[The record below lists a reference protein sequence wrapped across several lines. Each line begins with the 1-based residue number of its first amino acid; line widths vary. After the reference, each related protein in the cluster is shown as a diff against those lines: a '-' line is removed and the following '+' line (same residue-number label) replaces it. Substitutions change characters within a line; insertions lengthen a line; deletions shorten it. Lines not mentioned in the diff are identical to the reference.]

1 MATTSSFG
9 DRRSRVSFDRVEL
22 DDSPLGDRAFELSN
36 GVELVGEE
44 VKSVTWIYDIVKDH
58 VTWSS
63 PIEEFFGFE
72 VGVRGF
78 SVLRDDLP
86 ALSAGGSDDT
96 DGARGGESA
105 GRAQGA
111 DGDDGAD
118 KGEADVDRQAGVEAK
133 DTDDGGGVDRGPD
146 AAAESF
152 VGGEYGDRPFSDT
165 GFADG
170 LDTGEALLAPIL
182 APIRLGCPPA
192 EFDLHVSV
200 RCPDGVVH
208 NVVVRA
214 SPTPALA
221 PSDSSPENARAYYLG
236 VVVDVTAQQTYEREL
251 GELVDR
257 YRLLTEVSPD
267 VVFVHQNG
275 KYVYGNR
282 AMGRLIGATTDEEY
296 AQAFAQYY
304 GAAITDFMDPAD
316 IPDVAERLAQ
326 LTEPGQFFEH
336 GEVRCLL
343 PNGESKVMEF
353 TSIRTTWAGEPAYQV
368 IARDMSE
375 RRAAEAAN
383 SYRASLVAHVS
394 DAIIGID
401 ADGKIESWNEAAHAI
416 YGWKEEDVAGM
427 SISAV
432 VTANRSDSAAVLER
446 GQRIHR
452 RKDGSEVDVLVSIDP
467 LIDDDTQPSGWV
479 VVCTELTDARQ
490 AEAGRRAAEE
500 RYEAVVASL
509 SEGIVLFDEFGK
521 VYAHNEAASRILG
534 DRLQSGYGHQ
544 IFTGASIAIEA
555 NGHPLSADMFP
566 HARTLATGESEDD
579 IVIGVTDAGGK
590 RQWLSL
596 SSRLLSGTGQL
607 DVPMV
612 VCSFTDVTDRKAAEA
627 QLHWLAYHDSL
638 TGLGNRSLFSDELER
653 ELMVSLQRGTNL
665 AVLFIDLDRFKLVND
680 SFGHASGDEVLLAL
694 AQRFK
699 SAVRGGD
706 VVSRFSGD
714 EFVVLCRNVH
724 DVNVAVSLATEYS
737 RLLAE
742 PVQLST
748 GRNVV
753 VTCSV
758 GVSFVMRGRQTAQDI
773 LQQADVAMFQAK
785 NKGRSRVEVF
795 DESLRAKSVARLEI
809 YDDLRHSIDH
819 DELAVHY
826 QPIASV
832 GDDRIVAME
841 ALVRWHHPS
850 RGLLGPMEFV
860 PFAEETDLIFSLG
873 RWVLREACQTMSTWR
888 KELPG
893 AENAYITV
901 NLSAHQLSDPDL
913 LDTIES
919 ALRDSGLPAE
929 ALVME
934 VTESMLMS
942 DTSASIAMLGGIH
955 EMGVGLAID
964 DFGTGYSSLAQLKR
978 FPVKILKIDKSF
990 VDGLG
995 TFENDEAIVAAIVQ
1009 LSKALGLV
1017 VLAEGVETPI
1027 QLQRV
1032 AELGC
1037 DLYQGYLMSRPT
1049 RADRVDFNKHVSIEP
1064 SYEAS

>member
-9 DRRSRVSFDRVEL
+9 ERRSKVSFDRVAL
-22 DDSPLGDRAFELSN
+22 DDSPCGDRAFELSE
-36 GVELVGEE
+36 GVDLVDQELQ
-44 VKSVTWIYDIVKDH
+44 SVTWVYDATDDSV
-58 VTWSS
+58 VWSS

-72 VGVRGF
+72 EGVCGF
-78 SVLRDDLP
+78 SVEPDQ
-86 ALSAGGSDDT
+86 GGADADDT
-96 DGARGGESA
+96 V
-105 GRAQGA
+105 A
-111 DGDDGAD
+111 DEDSTDPAEGYGDGAD
-118 KGEADVDRQAGVEAK
+118 A
-133 DTDDGGGVDRGPD
+133 
-146 AAAESF
+146 
-152 VGGEYGDRPFSDT
+152 
-165 GFADG
+165 
-170 LDTGEALLAPIL
+170 GEALLAPIL
-182 APIRLGCPPA
+182 APIRHGSPPA
-192 EFDLHVSV
+192 EFDLRMVV
-200 RCPDGVVH
+200 TCPDGVGH
-208 NVVVRA
+208 RVVVRA
-214 SPTPALA
+214 SPLSVPDE
-221 PSDSSPENARAYYLG
+221 DSGPDGHTGPGGGPRLLYAG
-236 VVVDVTAQQTYEREL
+236 VVVDVTAQERFEREL
-251 GELVDR
+251 GEMVDR

-267 VVFVHQNG
+267 VVLVHQNG
-275 KYVYGNR
+275 RLVYGNR
-282 AMGRLIGATTDEEY
+282 AALRLLGKESTDEEY
-296 AQAFAQYY
+296 SQAFAEHY
-304 GAAITDFMDPAD
+304 GRPMTDFMHPDD
-316 IPDVAERLAQ
+316 IPEVAARIAQ
-326 LTEPGQFFEH
+326 LTEHGQFFEH
-336 GEVRCLL
+336 GEVRVV
-343 PNGESKVMEF
+343 PPDGAVIEMEV
-353 TSIRTTWAGEPAYQV
+353 TSIRTTWAGEPAFQ
-368 IARDMSE
+368 IILRDVSE
-375 RRAAEAAN
+375 RRAAEAA
-383 SYRASLVAHVS
+383 SRYRASLVAHVS

-401 ADGKIESWNEAAHAI
+401 AEGGIESWNEAAQAI
-416 YGWKEEDVAGM
+416 YGWREEEVAGL
-427 SISAV
+427 SIGAV

-446 GQRIHR
+446 GQRTHR
-452 RKDGSEVDVLVSIDP
+452 RKDGSEVEVLVSIDP
-467 LIDDDTQPSGWV
+467 LIDDNTQPSGWV

-490 AEAGRRAAEE
+490 AQAGRRAAEE

-509 SEGIVLFDEFGK
+509 SEGIVLFDEFGN
-521 VYAHNEAASRILG
+521 VSAHNEAAGRILG
-534 DRLQSGYGHQ
+534 DRLKSGRSHQ

-555 NGHPLSADMFP
+555 NGHPLSAEMFP

-579 IVIGVTDAGGK
+579 MVVGVTDGSGK

-596 SSRLLSGTGQL
+596 SSRLLSGAGRV
-607 DVPMV
+607 DIPMV

-638 TGLGNRSLFSDELER
+638 TGLGNRSLFNDELER
-653 ELMVSLQRGTNL
+653 ELLVSMQRGTNL

-680 SFGHASGDEVLLAL
+680 SFGHACGDEVLLAL

-724 DVNVAVSLATEYS
+724 DVDVAVSLASEYS
-737 RLLAE
+737 RLLSE

-753 VTCSV
+753 VTSSV
-758 GVSFVMRGRQTAQDI
+758 GVSFVMRGRQSAQDI

-785 NKGRSRVEVF
+785 DKGRSRVEVF

-819 DELAVHY
+819 NEMAVHY

-832 GDDRIVAME
+832 KDDRIVAME

-850 RGLLGPMEFV
+850 RGLLGPMEFI

-873 RWVLREACQTMSTWR
+873 RWVLREACQTMATWR
-888 KELPG
+888 RDLQG

-901 NLSAHQLSDPDL
+901 NLSAHQLSDPEL
-913 LDTIES
+913 LDTISS
-919 ALRDSGLPAE
+919 ALSDSGLPPE

-942 DTSASIAMLGGIH
+942 DTSATIAMLGGIH

-1032 AELGC
+1032 TELGC
-1037 DLYQGYLMSRPT
+1037 DLYQGFLMSRPT
-1049 RADRVDFNKHVSIEP
+1049 RADRVDFNKSVSLDAVVE
-1064 SYEAS
+1064 S

>member
-9 DRRSRVSFDRVEL
+9 DPRSKVSYDRVEFEEL
-22 DDSPLGDRAFELSN
+22 PFGDRTLALSQ
-36 GVELVGEE
+36 GVDLVADDLH
-44 VKSVTWIYDIVKDH
+44 SVTWVYDVDKDS
-58 VTWSS
+58 VIWSS
-63 PIEEFFGFE
+63 PVETFFGFE
-72 VGVRGF
+72 EGVRGF
-78 SVLRDDLP
+78 SVLREGSE
-86 ALSAGGSDDT
+86 ALDT
-96 DGARGGESA
+96 GDAELTCDEDADRGG
-105 GRAQGA
+105 GAQRFASGT
-111 DGDDGAD
+111 
-118 KGEADVDRQAGVEAK
+118 EA
-133 DTDDGGGVDRGPD
+133 
-146 AAAESF
+146 
-152 VGGEYGDRPFSDT
+152 
-165 GFADG
+165 
-170 LDTGEALLAPIL
+170 GEALLAPIL
-182 APIRLGCPPA
+182 APIRHGAPPA
-192 EFDLHVSV
+192 EFDLRMIV
-200 RCPDGVVH
+200 RCPDGVDH
-208 NVVVRA
+208 SVVVRA
-214 SPTPALA
+214 SPMITPGE
-221 PSDSSPENARAYYLG
+221 PSDGGPNPAKPFYTG
-236 VVVDVTAQQTYEREL
+236 VVVDVTAQQEFRREL
-251 GELVDR
+251 GEMVDR

-275 KYVYGNR
+275 RLVYGNR
-282 AMGRLIGATTDEEY
+282 AAARLVGAGKTDKEY
-296 AQAFAQYY
+296 GETVAQYY
-304 GAAITDFMDPAD
+304 GRPMTDFMHPSD
-316 IPDVAERLAQ
+316 IPDVAERLAR

-336 GEVRCLL
+336 GEVRVVA
-343 PNGESKVMEF
+343 PSGAVTVMEV
-353 TSIRTTWAGEPAYQV
+353 TSVRTSWGGEPAYQV
-368 IARDMSE
+368 IARDVSE

-383 SYRASLVAHVS
+383 RYRASLVAHVS

-401 ADGKIESWNEAAHAI
+401 ADGKIESWNEAAQAI
-416 YGWKEEDVAGM
+416 YGWTEHEVSDLSLG
-427 SISAV
+427 SV
-432 VTANRSDSAAVLER
+432 VTGNRTDSAAVLER
-446 GQRIHR
+446 GQRTHC

-467 LIDDDTQPSGWV
+467 LIDHDTQPSGWV

-509 SEGIVLFDEFGK
+509 SEGIVLFDELGNIS
-521 VYAHNEAASRILG
+521 AHNEAAKRILG
-534 DRLQSGYGHQ
+534 DRLAAGRGHE
-544 IFTGASIAIEA
+544 IFTGPSIAIA
-555 NGHPLSADMFP
+555 GNGHPLSAETFP

-579 IVIGVTDAGGK
+579 MVIGVTDGSGR

-596 SSRLLSGTGQL
+596 SSRLLSGAGQN
-607 DVPMV
+607 DAPMV

-638 TGLGNRSLFSDELER
+638 TGLGNRSLFNDELER
-653 ELMVSLQRGTNL
+653 ELMVSMQKGTNL

-680 SFGHASGDEVLLAL
+680 SFGHASGDEVLLTL

-699 SAVRGGD
+699 SAVRAGD
-706 VVSRFSGD
+706 LVSRFSGD

-724 DVNVAVSLATEYS
+724 DVSVAVSLANEYS

-753 VTCSV
+753 VTSSV
-758 GVSFVMRGRQTAQDI
+758 GVSFVMRGRQSAQDI

-832 GDDRIVAME
+832 HDDRIVAME

-850 RGLLGPMEFV
+850 RGLLGPMEFI

-873 RWVLREACQTMSTWR
+873 RWVLREACQTMATWR
-888 KELPG
+888 KELSG
-893 AENAYITV
+893 AEDAYITV
-901 NLSAHQLSDPDL
+901 NLSAHQLSDPEL
-913 LDTIES
+913 LESIAS
-919 ALRDSGLPAE
+919 ALADSGLPPD

-942 DTSASIAMLGGIH
+942 DTSASIAVLGGIH

-995 TFENDEAIVAAIVQ
+995 TFDNDEAIVGAIVQ

-1017 VLAEGVETPI
+1017 VLAEGVETPV

-1049 RADRVDFNKHVSIEP
+1049 RADRVDFHKHASVDEP
-1064 SYEAS
+1064 VDVT

>member
-1 MATTSSFG
+1 MATMSSFG
-9 DRRSRVSFDRVEL
+9 DRRSKVSFDRVQL
-22 DDSPLGDRAFELSN
+22 DQPPLGDRAFELSEA
-36 GVELVGEE
+36 VELAGKELQ
-44 VKSVTWIYDIVKDH
+44 SVTWVYDLEKDIV
-58 VTWSS
+58 VWSS
-63 PIEEFFGFE
+63 PIERLFGFE
-72 VGVRGF
+72 EGMRGF
-78 SVLRDDLP
+78 SVLADGTTSPCDLDG
-86 ALSAGGSDDT
+86 SGAGPDQAAPPDRFSG
-96 DGARGGESA
+96 
-105 GRAQGA
+105 GA
-111 DGDDGAD
+111 DIGN
-118 KGEADVDRQAGVEAK
+118 E
-133 DTDDGGGVDRGPD
+133 
-146 AAAESF
+146 
-152 VGGEYGDRPFSDT
+152 
-165 GFADG
+165 
-170 LDTGEALLAPIL
+170 LLAPIL
-182 APIRLGCPPA
+182 APIRAGVPLA
-192 EFDLHVSV
+192 EFDLRREVH
-200 RCPDGVVH
+200 CPDGVVH
-208 NVVVRA
+208 RVVVRA
-214 SPTPALA
+214 SPMPAPGE
-221 PSDSSPENARAYYLG
+221 PSDPRSDGIQAFYVG
-236 VVVDVTAQQTYEREL
+236 VVVDVTAQQQFETEL
-251 GELVDR
+251 GEMVDR

-275 KYVYGNR
+275 RFVYGNR

-296 AQAFAQYY
+296 AQAFAKYY
-304 GAAITDFMDPAD
+304 GSLITDFTDPGDLA
-316 IPDVAERLAQ
+316 DVAERLAQ

-336 GEVRCLL
+336 GEIRWLL
-343 PNGESKVMEF
+343 PDGTSKMMEL
-353 TSIRTTWAGEPAYQV
+353 TSIRTSWAGEPAYQV
-368 IARDMSE
+368 IARDISE
-375 RRAAEAAN
+375 RRVAEAAN
-383 SYRASLVAHVS
+383 RYRASLVAHVS

-401 ADGKIESWNEAAHAI
+401 ADGKIESWNEAAEAI
-416 YGWKEEDVAGM
+416 YGWKEEEVAGM

-432 VTANRSDSAAVLER
+432 VTANRTDSASVLER

-509 SEGIVLFDEFGK
+509 SEGIVLFDEFGN
-521 VYAHNEAASRILG
+521 VSAHNEAAGRILG
-534 DRLQSGYGHQ
+534 DRLGAGSGHQ

-555 NGHPLSADMFP
+555 NGHPLSAGMFP
-566 HARTLATGESEDD
+566 HARTLDTGESEDD
-579 IVIGVTDAGGK
+579 MVIGVTDGTGK

-596 SSRLLSGTGQL
+596 SSRLLSGAGQAEA
-607 DVPMV
+607 PMV

-653 ELMVSLQRGTNL
+653 ELMVSMQRGTNL

-724 DVNVAVSLATEYS
+724 DVHVAVSLATEYS
-737 RLLAE
+737 RLLSE

-753 VTCSV
+753 VTSSV

-785 NKGRSRVEVF
+785 NKGRARVEVF

-819 DELAVHY
+819 NEMAVHY

-832 GDDRIVAME
+832 GTDRIVAME

-850 RGLLGPMEFV
+850 RGLLGPMEFI

-873 RWVLREACQTMSTWR
+873 RWVLREACQTMATWR

-893 AENAYITV
+893 AEDAYITV
-901 NLSAHQLSDPDL
+901 NLSAHQLSDPEL
-913 LDTIES
+913 LDTISS
-919 ALRDSGLPAE
+919 ALSDSGLPAE

-1032 AELGC
+1032 TELGC

-1049 RADRVDFNKHVSIEP
+1049 RADRVDFNKHVSVETQAESDGDLTP
-1064 SYEAS
+1064 SLEASVEHTP

>member
-1 MATTSSFG
+1 MTTTNSFG
-9 DRRSRVSFDRVEL
+9 DRRSKVQFDRVES
-22 DDSPLGDRAFELSN
+22 DGSPMGDRPFELSQDIDLT
-36 GVELVGEE
+36 GKDLL
-44 VKSVTWIYDIVKDH
+44 SVTWVYEVASDV

-63 PIEEFFGFE
+63 PIEELFGFE
-72 VGVRGF
+72 QGVLGF
-78 SVLRDDLP
+78 SVLRAD
-86 ALSAGGSDDT
+86 AGKQSGRPDCSDQAEA
-96 DGARGGESA
+96 GAPEAARGPELYA
-105 GRAQGA
+105 TGA
-111 DGDDGAD
+111 DI
-118 KGEADVDRQAGVEAK
+118 GED
-133 DTDDGGGVDRGPD
+133 
-146 AAAESF
+146 
-152 VGGEYGDRPFSDT
+152 
-165 GFADG
+165 
-170 LDTGEALLAPIL
+170 LLAPIL
-182 APIRLGCPPA
+182 TPIRNGSPPA
-192 EFDLHVSV
+192 DFDLRMLVN
-200 RCPDGVVH
+200 CPDGTVH
-208 NVVVRA
+208 RVVVRC
-214 SPTPALA
+214 SPMPAPA
-221 PSDSSPENARAYYLG
+221 DGPGADGRAKGFYVGL
-236 VVVDVTAQQTYEREL
+236 VVDVTPQERFEQEL

-257 YRLLTEVSPD
+257 YRLLSEVSPD
-267 VVFVHQNG
+267 IVIVHQNG
-275 KYVYGNR
+275 RLVYGNR
-282 AMGRLIGATTDEEY
+282 ALSRLALGAESDDDYARAVAEY
-296 AQAFAQYY
+296 QNRAV
-304 GAAITDFMDPAD
+304 TDFMDPAEV
-316 IPDVAERLAQ
+316 PAMAERLAQ

-336 GEVRCLL
+336 GEVKFFL
-343 PNGESKVMEF
+343 PSGEVRNMEI

-368 IARDMSE
+368 IARDISE
-375 RRAAEAAN
+375 RLAAEAAN
-383 SYRASLVAHVS
+383 RYRASLVAHVS

-401 ADGKIESWNEAAHAI
+401 ADGRIESWNEAAQAI
-416 YGWKEEDVAGM
+416 YGWTEQEVGGL

-432 VTANRSDSAAVLER
+432 VTANRTDSAAVLER
-446 GQRIHR
+446 GRRTHR
-452 RKDGSEVDVLVSIDP
+452 RKDGSHVDVLVSIDP
-467 LIDDDTQPSGWV
+467 LIDDSTQPSGWV

-509 SEGIVLFDEFGK
+509 SEGIVLFDESGN
-521 VYAHNEAASRILG
+521 VSAHNEASSRILG
-534 DRLQSGYGHQ
+534 DRLKASTGHQ

-566 HARTLATGESEDD
+566 HAKTLATGVSEDD
-579 IVIGVTDAGGK
+579 VVIGVTDGSGR

-596 SSRLLSGTGQL
+596 SSRLLSGAGQV
-607 DVPMV
+607 DSPMV

-638 TGLGNRSLFSDELER
+638 TGLGNRSLFNDELER
-653 ELMVSLQRGTNL
+653 ELLVSMQRGTNL

-680 SFGHASGDEVLLAL
+680 SFGHAAGDEVLLAL

-714 EFVVLCRNVH
+714 EFVVLCRNVQ
-724 DVNVAVSLATEYS
+724 DVNVAVSLASEYS

-742 PVQLST
+742 PVKLST

-753 VTCSV
+753 VTSSV
-758 GVSFVMRGRQTAQDI
+758 GVSFVMRGRQSAQDI
-773 LQQADVAMFQAK
+773 LQQSDVAMFQAK

-826 QPIASV
+826 QPIARVS
-832 GDDRIVAME
+832 DDRIVAME
-841 ALVRWHHPS
+841 ALVRWNHPS
-850 RGLLGPMEFV
+850 RGLLGPMEFI
-860 PFAEETDLIFSLG
+860 PFAEETDLIFKLG
-873 RWVLREACQTMSTWR
+873 RWVLREACQTMAGWR
-888 KELPG
+888 KDLPG
-893 AENAYITV
+893 AEDAYITV
-901 NLSAHQLSDPDL
+901 NLSAHQLTDPEL
-913 LDTIES
+913 LETIAS
-919 ALRDSGLPAE
+919 ALQDSGLPPE

-995 TFENDEAIVAAIVQ
+995 SFDNDEAIVAAIVQ

-1017 VLAEGVETPI
+1017 VLAEGVERPI

-1032 AELGC
+1032 ADLGC

-1049 RADRVDFNKHVSIEP
+1049 RADSVDFKKQVSQET
-1064 SYEAS
+1064 ASTQG

>member
-1 MATTSSFG
+1 MATASNFG
-9 DRRSRVSFDRVEL
+9 DRGSRVSFDRIEL
-22 DDSPLGDRAFELSN
+22 DDSLGDRAFELSEA
-36 GVELVGEE
+36 VELASNELQ
-44 VKSVTWIYDIVKDH
+44 SVTWVYDMAKDS
-58 VTWSS
+58 VMWSS
-63 PIEEFFGFE
+63 PIEQLFGFE
-72 VGVRGF
+72 EGVRGF
-78 SVLRDDLP
+78 SVLLDGTPEPACGDTHADPDD
-86 ALSAGGSDDT
+86 DE
-96 DGARGGESA
+96 ARSSVKTRFA
-105 GRAQGA
+105 TGA
-111 DGDDGAD
+111 DTGD
-118 KGEADVDRQAGVEAK
+118 E
-133 DTDDGGGVDRGPD
+133 
-146 AAAESF
+146 
-152 VGGEYGDRPFSDT
+152 
-165 GFADG
+165 
-170 LDTGEALLAPIL
+170 LLAPIL
-182 APIRLGCPPA
+182 TPIRHGVPLS
-192 EFDLHVSV
+192 EFDLHMDV

-208 NVVVRA
+208 SVVVRA
-214 SPTPALA
+214 SPMPLPGSHSA
-221 PSDSSPENARAYYLG
+221 SPGDETQAFYVG
-236 VVVDVTAQQTYEREL
+236 VVVDMTAQLRFEREL

-275 KYVYGNR
+275 RYVYGNR
-282 AMGRLIGATTDEEY
+282 AAGRMIGARTDKEY

-304 GAAITDFMDPAD
+304 GSSITDFIDPTDLAD
-316 IPDVAERLAQ
+316 IAERLAQ

-336 GEVRCLL
+336 GEVRCLF
-343 PNGESKVMEF
+343 PNGDAKMMEI

-383 SYRASLVAHVS
+383 RYRASLVAHVS

-401 ADGKIESWNEAAHAI
+401 ADGSIESWNEAAQAI
-416 YGWKEEDVAGM
+416 YGWREDEVAGL
-427 SISAV
+427 SLGAV

-446 GQRIHR
+446 GQRAHR
-452 RKDGSEVDVLVSIDP
+452 RKDGSEVSVLVSIDP

-509 SEGIVLFDEFGK
+509 SEGIVLFDEFGN
-521 VYAHNEAASRILG
+521 VSAHNEAAARILG
-534 DRLQSGYGHQ
+534 SRLMSGSGHQ

-555 NGHPLSADMFP
+555 NGHPLSADTFP
-566 HARTLATGESEDD
+566 HAQTLLTGESQDD
-579 IVIGVTDAGGK
+579 VMIGVTDGSGK

-596 SSRLLSGTGQL
+596 SSRLLSGAGQVE
-607 DVPMV
+607 VPMV

-638 TGLGNRSLFSDELER
+638 TGLGNRSLFNDELER
-653 ELMVSLQRGTNL
+653 ELLVSMQRGTNL

-724 DVNVAVSLATEYS
+724 DVHVAVSLATEYS
-737 RLLAE
+737 RLLSE
-742 PVQLST
+742 PVQLTT

-753 VTCSV
+753 VTSSV

-785 NKGRSRVEVF
+785 DKGRSRVEVF

-819 DELAVHY
+819 NEMAVHY

-850 RGLLGPMEFV
+850 RGLLGPMEFI

-873 RWVLREACQTMSTWR
+873 RWVLREACQTMATWR

-893 AENAYITV
+893 AQEAYITV
-901 NLSAHQLSDPDL
+901 NLSAHQLSDPEL
-913 LDTIES
+913 LDTISS
-919 ALRDSGLPAE
+919 ALSDSGLPAE

-942 DTSASIAMLGGIH
+942 DTSATIAMLGGIH

-1032 AELGC
+1032 TELGC

-1049 RADRVDFNKHVSIEP
+1049 RADRVDFTKHISLEPVSDTP
-1064 SYEAS
+1064 

>member
-1 MATTSSFG
+1 MARTSS
-9 DRRSRVSFDRVEL
+9 DRRSRLSFDRVEQS
-22 DDSPLGDRAFELSN
+22 DSAFSDRAFELSQ
-36 GVELVGEE
+36 GIDVVGEDFQ
-44 VKSVTWIYDIVKDH
+44 SATWVYDVRRDAVI
-58 VTWSS
+58 WSS
-63 PIEEFFGFE
+63 PIEELFGFE
-72 VGVRGF
+72 EGVIGF
-78 SVLRDDLP
+78 SVLQDDAVALDADAATCTDPETGKDDSGEP
-86 ALSAGGSDDT
+86 ALFATGAEAGD
-96 DGARGGESA
+96 
-105 GRAQGA
+105 
-111 DGDDGAD
+111 
-118 KGEADVDRQAGVEAK
+118 
-133 DTDDGGGVDRGPD
+133 
-146 AAAESF
+146 
-152 VGGEYGDRPFSDT
+152 
-165 GFADG
+165 
-170 LDTGEALLAPIL
+170 ALLAPIL
-182 APIRLGCPPA
+182 VPIRNGTPPA
-192 EFDLHVSV
+192 EFDLRMVV
-200 RCPDGVVH
+200 NCPDGTAH
-208 NVVVRA
+208 HVVVRA
-214 SPTPALA
+214 SPMSV
-221 PSDSSPENARAYYLG
+221 PSDPSEAATNWPDLFYAG
-236 VVVDVTAQQTYEREL
+236 VVVDVTTQQRFEREL
-251 GELVDR
+251 GEMVDR

-275 KYVYGNR
+275 LLVYGNR
-282 AMGRLIGATTDEEY
+282 AAARLTGGADSDEEY
-296 AQAFAQYY
+296 SRQVAKHY
-304 GAAITDFMDPAD
+304 GRPMTDFMDPSEV
-316 IPDVAERLAQ
+316 PELAERLAQ

-336 GEVRCLL
+336 GEVKVVI
-343 PNGESKVMEF
+343 PGGDTVVMET
-353 TSIRTTWAGEPAYQV
+353 TSVRTTWAGEPAYQV
-368 IARDMSE
+368 IARDISE

-383 SYRASLVAHVS
+383 RYRASLVAHVS

-401 ADGKIESWNEAAHAI
+401 ADGNIESWNEAAQAI
-416 YGWKEEDVAGM
+416 YGWNESEVEGM
-427 SISAV
+427 SLGAV
-432 VTANRSDSAAVLER
+432 VTANRTDSAVVLER
-446 GQRIHR
+446 GQRSHR
-452 RKDGSEVDVLVSIDP
+452 RKDGSAVDVMVSIDP

-509 SEGIVLFDEFGK
+509 SEGIVLFDEFGT
-521 VYAHNEAASRILG
+521 VSAHNEAAGRILG
-534 DRLQSGYGHQ
+534 GRLESGSSHQ
-544 IFTGASIAIEA
+544 IFTGSSIAIEA

-566 HARTLATGESEDD
+566 HAKTLATGVSEDD
-579 IVIGVTDAGGK
+579 VVIGVTDGSGR

-596 SSRLLSGTGQL
+596 SSRLLSGSGQV
-607 DVPMV
+607 DAPMV

-653 ELMVSLQRGTNL
+653 ELMVSMQRGTNL

-680 SFGHASGDEVLLAL
+680 SFGHAAGDEVLLAL

-724 DVNVAVSLATEYS
+724 DVSVAVSLATEYS

-742 PVQLST
+742 PVQLSS

-773 LQQADVAMFQAK
+773 LQQADTAMFQAK

-819 DELAVHY
+819 DELTVHY

-832 GDDRIVAME
+832 SDDRIVAME

-850 RGLLGPMEFV
+850 RGLLGPMEFI

-873 RWVLREACQTMSTWR
+873 RWVLRESCQTMARWR

-893 AENAYITV
+893 AENAYVTV
-901 NLSAHQLSDPDL
+901 NLSAHQLSDADL
-913 LDTIES
+913 LDTIAS
-919 ALRDSGLPAE
+919 ALADSGLPPE

-1049 RADRVDFNKHVSIEP
+1049 RADRVDFKKHASLEVAAEVS
-1064 SYEAS
+1064 

>member
-1 MATTSSFG
+1 MATASSFG
-9 DRRSRVSFDRVEL
+9 DRSSKVSFDRIDLE
-22 DDSPLGDRAFELSN
+22 DSPFGDRVFELSD
-36 GVELVGEE
+36 GIELGAKELR
-44 VKSVTWIYDIVKDH
+44 SVTWVYDVAKDT
-58 VTWSS
+58 VIWSS
-63 PIEEFFGFE
+63 SIEELFGFE
-72 VGVRGF
+72 EGVRGF
-78 SVLRDDLP
+78 SVTRDDTFGIDGVVSGSEQITDP
-86 ALSAGGSDDT
+86 EYSAAET
-96 DGARGGESA
+96 RFA
-105 GRAQGA
+105 
-111 DGDDGAD
+111 DGAD
-118 KGEADVDRQAGVEAK
+118 
-133 DTDDGGGVDRGPD
+133 
-146 AAAESF
+146 
-152 VGGEYGDRPFSDT
+152 
-165 GFADG
+165 
-170 LDTGEALLAPIL
+170 TGELLLAPIL
-182 APIRLGCPPA
+182 APVRAGVPPA
-192 EFDLHVSV
+192 EFELRMTVN
-200 RCPDGVVH
+200 CPDGVDH
-208 NVVVRA
+208 HVVVRA
-214 SPTPALA
+214 SPMDA
-221 PSDSSPENARAYYLG
+221 PSDWAASSTNRTMPLYAG
-236 VVVDVTAQQTYEREL
+236 VVVDVTAQQSFEREL

-267 VVFVHQNG
+267 VVLVHQNG
-275 KYVYGNR
+275 LLVYGNR
-282 AMGRLIGATTDEEY
+282 ATGRLIGAETEEEY
-296 AQAFAQYY
+296 AKAFTKYY
-304 GAAITDFMDPAD
+304 GRPITDFMHPGDVPAM
-316 IPDVAERLAQ
+316 AQRLSQ

-336 GEVRCLL
+336 GEVRCVI
-343 PNGESKVMEF
+343 PDGTAIVMEV
-353 TSIRTTWAGEPAYQV
+353 TSVRTTWAGQPAYQL
-368 IARDMSE
+368 IARDISE
-375 RRAAEAAN
+375 RREAEAAN
-383 SYRASLVAHVS
+383 RYRASLVAHVS
-394 DAIIGID
+394 DAIIGIG
-401 ADGKIESWNEAAHAI
+401 AEGKIESWNEAAQAI
-416 YGWKEEDVAGM
+416 YGWKEDEVAGM

-432 VTANRSDSAAVLER
+432 VTANRTDSAAVLER
-446 GQRIHR
+446 GRRIHR
-452 RKDGSEVDVLVSIDP
+452 RKDGSEVEVLVAIDP

-509 SEGIVLFDEFGK
+509 SEGIVLFDEFGN
-521 VYAHNEAASRILG
+521 VNAHNEAASRILG
-534 DRLQSGYGHQ
+534 DRLESGNGHQ

-555 NGHPLSADMFP
+555 NGHPLSAEMFP

-579 IVIGVTDAGGK
+579 VVIGVTDAGGK

-596 SSRLLSGTGQL
+596 SSRLLSGAGQV

-819 DELAVHY
+819 NELAVHY

-850 RGLLGPMEFV
+850 RGLLGPMEFI

-873 RWVLREACQTMSTWR
+873 RWVLREACQTMATWR
-888 KELPG
+888 RELPG

-901 NLSAHQLSDPDL
+901 NLSAHQLSDPEL
-913 LDTIES
+913 LDSIES
-919 ALRDSGLPAE
+919 ALTDSGLPAE

-1049 RADRVDFNKHVSIEP
+1049 RADRVDFNKHVSVEP
-1064 SYEAS
+1064 SYDAS

>member
-1 MATTSSFG
+1 MVTANSFG
-9 DRRSRVSFDRVEL
+9 DRDRTVSFDRVEL
-22 DDSPLGDRAFELSN
+22 DDPAITDHAFELSH
-36 GVELVGEE
+36 E
-44 VKSVTWIYDIVKDH
+44 VDLNNDGLPTVSWVYDFEADSVTWSY
-58 VTWSS
+58 
-63 PIEEFFGFE
+63 PFEELFGFE
-72 VGVRGF
+72 KGSSGFTVHAVG
-78 SVLRDDLP
+78 P
-86 ALSAGGSDDT
+86 T
-96 DGARGGESA
+96 
-105 GRAQGA
+105 
-111 DGDDGAD
+111 
-118 KGEADVDRQAGVEAK
+118 
-133 DTDDGGGVDRGPD
+133 
-146 AAAESF
+146 
-152 VGGEYGDRPFSDT
+152 GDREPGKS
-165 GFADG
+165 G
-170 LDTGEALLAPIL
+170 LMSEHDWDAMGAPDPIDIGDAVLAPML
-182 APIRLGCPPA
+182 TPIRVGAPYSDY
-192 EFDLHVSV
+192 DL
-200 RCPDGVVH
+200 RIMLTCPDGVDH
-208 NVVVRA
+208 SVVVRA
-214 SPTPALA
+214 SPAIIPRDGQPAGDE
-221 PSDSSPENARAYYLG
+221 PNIYIG
-236 VVVDVTAQQTYEREL
+236 VVIDVTAQQKFQREL
-251 GELVDR
+251 GDMVDR
-257 YRLLTEVSPD
+257 HRLLTEVSPD
-267 VVFVHQNG
+267 AVVVHQNG
-275 KYVYGNR
+275 RLVYFNR
-282 AMGRLIGATTDEEY
+282 AALRLVGGGMAGDYLGR
-296 AQAFAQYY
+296 F
-304 GAAITDFMDPAD
+304 ITDFLHPNDIAD
-316 IPDVAERLAQ
+316 TVERIAQ
-326 LTEPGQFFEH
+326 LKEDGQFVEH
-336 GEVRCLL
+336 GEARILANDGTV
-343 PNGESKVMEF
+343 NVMEV
-353 TSIRTTWAGEPAYQV
+353 TSVRTSWAGEPAYQV
-368 IARDMSE
+368 IMRDISE

-383 SYRASLVAHVS
+383 RYRASLVAHVS

-401 ADGKIESWNEAAHAI
+401 AEGKIESWNEAARAI
-416 YGWKEEDVAGM
+416 YGWTEAEVSGL
-427 SISAV
+427 SIAAV
-432 VTANRSDSAAVLER
+432 VTSNRTDSAAVLER
-446 GQRIHR
+446 GQRCHR

-509 SEGIVLFDEFGK
+509 SEGIVLFDEHGN
-521 VYAHNEAASRILG
+521 VSAHNEAAGRILG
-534 DRLQSGYGHQ
+534 DRLSAGHSHQ
-544 IFTGASIAIEA
+544 IFTGTSIAIEA
-555 NGHPLSADMFP
+555 NGHPMSAEAFP
-566 HARTLATGESEDD
+566 HAITLATGTSQDD
-579 IVIGVTDAGGK
+579 VVIGVTDGSGR
-590 RQWLSL
+590 RQWLAL
-596 SSRLLSGTGQL
+596 SSRLLSGAGQNESP
-607 DVPMV
+607 VV

-638 TGLGNRSLFSDELER
+638 TGLGNRSLFNDELER
-653 ELMVSLQRGTNL
+653 ELLVSMQRGTNL

-714 EFVVLCRNVH
+714 EFVVLCRNVR
-724 DVNVAVSLATEYS
+724 DVEVAVSLAAEYS
-737 RLLAE
+737 RLLSE

-753 VTCSV
+753 VTSSV
-758 GVSFVMRGRQTAQDI
+758 GISFVMRGRQSAQDI

-819 DELAVHY
+819 NELAVHY

-832 GDDRIVAME
+832 KDDRIVAME

-850 RGLLGPMEFV
+850 RGLLGPMEFI

-873 RWVLREACQTMSTWR
+873 RWVLREACQTMATWR
-888 KELPG
+888 RELPG

-901 NLSAHQLSDPDL
+901 NLSAHQLSDPEL
-913 LDTIES
+913 LETIES
-919 ALRDSGLPAE
+919 ALTDSGLPPE

-995 TFENDEAIVAAIVQ
+995 AFENDEAIVAAIVQ

-1017 VLAEGVETPI
+1017 VLAEGVERPV

-1032 AELGC
+1032 TELGC

-1049 RADRVDFNKHVSIEP
+1049 KADNVDFNKQVSYSEP
-1064 SYEAS
+1064 EELGAGESGTVATDGAPSGSAESSGSTGSATPEPPASH

>member
-1 MATTSSFG
+1 MPMATKSSFG
-9 DRRSRVSFDRVEL
+9 DRQSKVSFDRVEL
-22 DDSPLGDRAFELSN
+22 GPTAGDRAFELSEA
-36 GVELVGEE
+36 VEFGGKELQ
-44 VKSVTWIYDIVKDH
+44 SVTWVYDLAKDT
-58 VTWSS
+58 VIWSS
-63 PIEEFFGFE
+63 PIERVFGFE
-72 VGVRGF
+72 EGVRGF
-78 SVLRDDLP
+78 SVLRNDSKMLAEGRPGDDD
-86 ALSAGGSDDT
+86 SDGSCAET
-96 DGARGGESA
+96 RFA
-105 GRAQGA
+105 
-111 DGDDGAD
+111 DGAD
-118 KGEADVDRQAGVEAK
+118 
-133 DTDDGGGVDRGPD
+133 T
-146 AAAESF
+146 
-152 VGGEYGDRPFSDT
+152 GD
-165 GFADG
+165 
-170 LDTGEALLAPIL
+170 ALLAPIL
-182 APIRLGCPPA
+182 APIRHGVPPT
-192 EFDLHVSV
+192 EFDLKMDVH
-200 RCPDGVVH
+200 CPDGVIH
-208 NVVVRA
+208 SVVVRA
-214 SPTPALA
+214 SPMP
-221 PSDSSPENARAYYLG
+221 SPEGSSDLLSGEIEPFYIG
-236 VVVDVTAQQTYEREL
+236 VVVDVTAQQRYETEL

-275 KYVYGNR
+275 RFVYGNR
-282 AMGRLIGATTDEEY
+282 AMGRLIGADTDEEY
-296 AQAFAQYY
+296 AQAFAKYY
-304 GAAITDFMDPAD
+304 GSLITDFNHPDDLAD
-316 IPDVAERLAQ
+316 VIDRLAQ

-336 GEVRCLL
+336 GEVRFIL
-343 PNGESKVMEF
+343 PDGSVKMMEL
-353 TSIRTTWAGEPAYQV
+353 TSIRTSWAGEPAYQV
-368 IARDMSE
+368 IARDISE

-383 SYRASLVAHVS
+383 RYRASLVAHVS

-401 ADGKIESWNEAAHAI
+401 ADGRIESWNEAAQAI
-416 YGWKEEDVAGM
+416 YGWRESEVAGL

-432 VTANRSDSAAVLER
+432 VTANRTESASVLER

-509 SEGIVLFDEFGK
+509 SEGIVLFDEFGN
-521 VYAHNEAASRILG
+521 VSAHNQAAGRILG
-534 DRLQSGYGHQ
+534 DRLGSGNGHQ

-555 NGHPLSADMFP
+555 NGHPLSANMFP
-566 HARTLATGESEDD
+566 HARTLDTGESEDD
-579 IVIGVTDAGGK
+579 MVVGVTDGTGK

-596 SSRLLSGTGQL
+596 SSRLLSGAGQS
-607 DVPMV
+607 DAPMV

-653 ELMVSLQRGTNL
+653 ELMVSMQRGTNL

-724 DVNVAVSLATEYS
+724 DVHVAVSLATEYS
-737 RLLAE
+737 RLLSE

-753 VTCSV
+753 VSSSV
-758 GVSFVMRGRQTAQDI
+758 GVSFVMRGRQSAQDI

-785 NKGRSRVEVF
+785 NKGRGRVEVF

-819 DELAVHY
+819 NEMAVHY
-826 QPIASV
+826 QPIAEV
-832 GDDRIVAME
+832 GTDRIVAME

-850 RGLLGPMEFV
+850 RGLLGPMEFI

-873 RWVLREACQTMSTWR
+873 RWVLREACQTMATWR
-888 KELPG
+888 NELPG
-893 AENAYITV
+893 AEDAYITV
-901 NLSAHQLSDPDL
+901 NLSAHQLSDPEL
-913 LDTIES
+913 LDTIAS
-919 ALRDSGLPAE
+919 ALADSGLPAE

-1032 AELGC
+1032 TELGC

-1049 RADRVDFNKHVSIEP
+1049 RADRVDFNKQVSEEAELEAEPEPALESSAEP
-1064 SYEAS
+1064 SP

>member
-1 MATTSSFG
+1 MATTSNFDG
-9 DRRSRVSFDRVEL
+9 RRQTVSFDRIERG
-22 DDSPLGDRAFELSN
+22 DSVFADHTFELSP
-36 GVELVGEE
+36 E
-44 VKSVTWIYDIVKDH
+44 VDLTNEGLQTVTWVYDRAADSVI
-58 VTWSS
+58 WSC

-72 VGVRGF
+72 PGVRGF
-78 SVLRDDLP
+78 TIHNGSAAGFGP
-86 ALSAGGSDDT
+86 GSAGTYEDRESD
-96 DGARGGESA
+96 
-105 GRAQGA
+105 A
-111 DGDDGAD
+111 DHAPHRFANG
-118 KGEADVDRQAGVEAK
+118 KDVEH
-133 DTDDGGGVDRGPD
+133 
-146 AAAESF
+146 
-152 VGGEYGDRPFSDT
+152 
-165 GFADG
+165 
-170 LDTGEALLAPIL
+170 ALLAPIL
-182 APIRLGCPPA
+182 APIRAGSPLA
-192 EFDLHVSV
+192 EFDLRMVV
-200 RCPDGVVH
+200 TCPDGIDH
-208 NVVVRA
+208 KVVVRA
-214 SPTPALA
+214 APMLA
-221 PSDSSPENARAYYLG
+221 PGETADGQPYVTDNFYTG
-236 VVVDVTAQQTYEREL
+236 VVVDVTAQQKFEREL
-251 GELVDR
+251 GDLVDR

-267 VVFVHQNG
+267 VVVVHKNG
-275 KYVYGNR
+275 RLVYGNR
-282 AMGRLIGATTDEEY
+282 AAVRLIGAGSMEEH
-296 AQAFAQYY
+296 Y
-304 GAAITDFMDPAD
+304 GRPITDFVHPSDLAGTLD
-316 IPDVAERLAQ
+316 RIAQ
-326 LTEPGQFFEH
+326 LTEDGQFFEH
-336 GEVRCLL
+336 GEARIVSLD
-343 PNGESKVMEF
+343 GTSTVMEV
-353 TSIRTTWAGEPAYQV
+353 TSVRTSWAGEPAFQV
-368 IARDMSE
+368 IMRDVSE
-375 RRAAEAAN
+375 RRAAEAAAR
-383 SYRASLVAHVS
+383 YRASLVAHVS

-401 ADGKIESWNEAAHAI
+401 GDGKIESWNEAAQAI
-416 YGWKEEDVAGM
+416 YGWTEEEVAGQ
-427 SISAV
+427 SIGAV
-432 VTANRSDSAAVLER
+432 VTANRTESASVLER
-446 GQRIHR
+446 GQRTHV

-509 SEGIVLFDEFGK
+509 SEGIVLFDDSGNIC
-521 VYAHNEAASRILG
+521 AHNKAAGRILG
-534 DRLQSGYGHQ
+534 TRLESGSGHQ
-544 IFTGASIAIEA
+544 IFTGASIAINA
-555 NGHPLSADMFP
+555 DGHPLSAEMFP
-566 HARTLATGESEDD
+566 HHRTMATGESEDD
-579 IVIGVTDAGGK
+579 VVIGVTDGNGR

-596 SSRLLSGTGQL
+596 SSRLLAAGDQDDS
-607 DVPMV
+607 PMV

-638 TGLGNRSLFSDELER
+638 TGLGNRSLFNDELER
-653 ELMVSLQRGTNL
+653 ELLISMQKGTNL

-680 SFGHASGDEVLLAL
+680 SFGHASGDEILLAL

-706 VVSRFSGD
+706 IVSRFSGD
-714 EFVVLCRNVH
+714 EFVVLCRSVH
-724 DVNVAVSLATEYS
+724 DVHVAVSLATEYS

-748 GRNVV
+748 GRSVI

-758 GVSFVMRGRQTAQDI
+758 GVSFVMRGRQSAQDI

-819 DELAVHY
+819 NEMAVHY

-832 GDDRIVAME
+832 RDDRIVAME

-850 RGLLGPMEFV
+850 RGLLGPMEFI

-873 RWVLREACQTMSTWR
+873 RWVLREACQTMAKWR
-888 KELPG
+888 AELPG
-893 AENAYITV
+893 AENAYVTV
-901 NLSAHQLSDPDL
+901 NLSAHQLSDIEL
-913 LDTIES
+913 LDTIAA
-919 ALRDSGLPAE
+919 ALADSGLPPE

-942 DTSASIAMLGGIH
+942 DTSASIATLGGIH

-1017 VLAEGVETPI
+1017 VLAEGVETPV

-1032 AELGC
+1032 TELGC
-1037 DLYQGYLMSRPT
+1037 DLYQGHLMSRPT
-1049 RADRVDFNKHVSIEP
+1049 RADSVDFNKHVGSE
-1064 SYEAS
+1064 SQAEGS

>member
-1 MATTSSFG
+1 M
-9 DRRSRVSFDRVEL
+9 SFDRIERGAL
-22 DDSPLGDRAFELSN
+22 LADRTFELSHDVDLASD
-36 GVELVGEE
+36 GLPTI
-44 VKSVTWIYDIVKDH
+44 TWIYDTTTDRVM
-58 VTWSS
+58 WST
-63 PIEEFFGFE
+63 PVEELFGFPP
-72 VGVRGF
+72 GTTGF
-78 SVLRDDLP
+78 SVHI
-86 ALSAGGSDDT
+86 GSWQD
-96 DGARGGESA
+96 S
-105 GRAQGA
+105 
-111 DGDDGAD
+111 
-118 KGEADVDRQAGVEAK
+118 VS
-133 DTDDGGGVDRGPD
+133 D
-146 AAAESF
+146 AAAVENRS
-152 VGGEYGDRPFSDT
+152 GDAGSGDIGMT
-165 GFADG
+165 M
-170 LDTGEALLAPIL
+170 LAPIL
-182 APIRLGCPPA
+182 NPIRVGTPLA
-192 EFDLHVSV
+192 DFDLQLTLTA
-200 RCPDGVVH
+200 PDGEDH
-208 NVVVRA
+208 TVVVRA
-214 SPTPALA
+214 SPAIIPGRAK
-221 PSDSSPENARAYYLG
+221 PGSPDELPTSYIG
-236 VVVDVTAQQTYEREL
+236 VVVDVTAQQTFRREL
-251 GELVDR
+251 SDLVDR

-267 VVFVHQNG
+267 AMVVHQNG
-275 KYVYGNR
+275 RIVFGNR
-282 AMGRLIGATTDEEY
+282 AAVKLVGGGTLLDHLDRP
-296 AQAFAQYY
+296 
-304 GAAITDFMDPAD
+304 ITDFVHPG
-316 IPDVAERLAQ
+316 DVPGMVDRLAQ
-326 LTEPGQFFEH
+326 LTEDGQFVEH
-336 GEVRCLL
+336 GEARIVSDD
-343 PNGESKVMEF
+343 GVGHTMEVI
-353 TSIRTTWAGEPAYQV
+353 SIRTSWAGEPAYQV
-368 IARDMSE
+368 IMRDTSE
-375 RRAAEAAN
+375 RKAAEAADR
-383 SYRASLVAHVS
+383 YRASLVAHVS

-401 ADGKIESWNEAAHAI
+401 AEGRIESWNEGARAI
-416 YGWKEEDVAGM
+416 YGWAEEEVAGL
-427 SISAV
+427 SIAAV
-432 VTANRSDSAAVLER
+432 VTANRTDSASVLER
-446 GQRIHR
+446 GQRTHR

-479 VVCTELTDARQ
+479 VVVTELTDARQ

-509 SEGIVLFDEFGK
+509 SEGIVLFDEHGN
-521 VYAHNEAASRILG
+521 VSAHNEAAGRILG
-534 DRLQSGYGHQ
+534 DRLSAGSGHQ
-544 IFTGASIAIEA
+544 IFTGSSIAIEA
-555 NGHPLSADMFP
+555 NGHPMSVESFP
-566 HARTLATGESEDD
+566 HAVTLSSGESQDD
-579 IVIGVTDAGGK
+579 LIIGVTDGSGR

-596 SSRLLSGTGQL
+596 SSRLLSGAGQNES
-607 DVPMV
+607 PMV

-638 TGLGNRSLFSDELER
+638 TGLGNRSLFNDELER
-653 ELMVSLQRGTNL
+653 ELLVSMQRGTNL

-714 EFVVLCRNVH
+714 EFVVLCRNVR
-724 DVNVAVSLATEYS
+724 DVEVAISLATEYS
-737 RLLAE
+737 RLLSD

-758 GVSFVMRGRQTAQDI
+758 GIAFVMRGRQSAQDI

-785 NKGRSRVEVF
+785 NKGRSRIEVF

-832 GDDRIVAME
+832 KDDRIVAME
-841 ALVRWHHPS
+841 ALVRWHHPL
-850 RGLLGPMEFV
+850 RGLLGPMEFI

-873 RWVLREACQTMSTWR
+873 RWVLREACQTMAGWR
-888 KELPG
+888 RDLPG
-893 AENAYITV
+893 AEDAYVTV
-901 NLSAHQLSDPDL
+901 NLSAHQLSDTEL
-913 LDTIES
+913 LDTIAS
-919 ALRDSGLPAE
+919 ALADSGLPPE

-995 TFENDEAIVAAIVQ
+995 SFENDEAIVAAIVQ

-1017 VLAEGVETPI
+1017 VLAEGVERPV

-1049 RADRVDFNKHVSIEP
+1049 QADSVDFNKHVTWTEVDDTGGELGAGGAEVAGAVGEL
-1064 SYEAS
+1064 EAGAPGVAGSVGELGVGGNHVAESGGATDTAASR

>member
-1 MATTSSFG
+1 MPMATASSYDG
-9 DRRSRVSFDRVEL
+9 RRPAVSFDRVERG
-22 DDSPLGDRAFELSN
+22 DSVFGDHAFELSQ
-36 GVELVGEE
+36 E
-44 VKSVTWIYDIVKDH
+44 VDLTTEGLQTVTWVYDRNNDSVH
-58 VTWSS
+58 WSA
-63 PIEEFFGFE
+63 PIEEFFGFAA
-72 VGVRGF
+72 GVRGF
-78 SVLRDDLP
+78 SVHR
-86 ALSAGGSDDT
+86 GS
-96 DGARGGESA
+96 
-105 GRAQGA
+105 
-111 DGDDGAD
+111 
-118 KGEADVDRQAGVEAK
+118 
-133 DTDDGGGVDRGPD
+133 
-146 AAAESF
+146 AAALAADAFPIDTSHPQ
-152 VGGEYGDRPFSDT
+152 DHPDT
-165 GFADG
+165 G
-170 LDTGEALLAPIL
+170 LDFGNGSEVGDLLLAPVL
-182 APIRLGCPPA
+182 APIRAGTPFA
-192 EFDLHVSV
+192 DFDLHMMVT
-200 RCPDGVVH
+200 CPDGIDHRVVI
-208 NVVVRA
+208 RA
-214 SPTPALA
+214 SPMAVPGETSGAL
-221 PSDSSPENARAYYLG
+221 SGRLQHFYTG
-236 VVVDVTAQQTYEREL
+236 VMIDVTAQQKFEREL
-251 GELVDR
+251 GDLVDR

-267 VVFVHQNG
+267 VVCVHQNG
-275 KYVYGNR
+275 KLVYGNR
-282 AMGRLIGATTDEEY
+282 AAVRLICSGSSDDDYSRMLAKHYGMPVTD
-296 AQAFAQYY
+296 
-304 GAAITDFMDPAD
+304 IVHPN
-316 IPDVAERLAQ
+316 DVAGMVDRLAQ
-326 LTEPGQFFEH
+326 LTEDGQFFEH
-336 GEVRCLL
+336 GEARVMSLD
-343 PNGESKVMEF
+343 GTATVMEI
-353 TSIRTTWAGEPAYQV
+353 TSIRTSWNGEPAYQV
-368 IARDMSE
+368 VARDVSE

-383 SYRASLVAHVS
+383 RYRASLVAHVS

-401 ADGKIESWNEAAHAI
+401 ADGKIESWNEAAEAI
-416 YGWKEEDVAGM
+416 YGWSEDEVAGL
-427 SISAV
+427 SIGAV
-432 VTANRSDSAAVLER
+432 VTANRTDSAAVLER
-446 GQRIHR
+446 GQRAHL
-452 RKDGSEVDVLVSIDP
+452 RKDGSKVDVLVSIDP

-509 SEGIVLFDEFGK
+509 SEGIVLFDESGTIC
-521 VYAHNEAASRILG
+521 AHNEAAGRILG
-534 DRLQSGYGHQ
+534 DRLEAGSGHQ
-544 IFTGASIAIEA
+544 IFTGSSIAI
-555 NGHPLSADMFP
+555 NGDGHPLSADMFP
-566 HARTLATGESEDD
+566 HEKTLATNESEDD
-579 IVIGVTDAGGK
+579 VVIGVTDGSGR

-596 SSRLLSGTGQL
+596 SSRLLSGAGQV
-607 DVPMV
+607 DAPMV

-627 QLHWLAYHDSL
+627 QLSWLAYHDSL
-638 TGLGNRSLFSDELER
+638 TGLGNRPLFNDELER
-653 ELMVSLQRGTNL
+653 ELLISMQRESNL

-724 DVNVAVSLATEYS
+724 DVHVAVSLATEYS

-748 GRNVV
+748 GRSVV

-758 GVSFVMRGRQTAQDI
+758 GVSFVMRGLQTAQDI

-785 NKGRSRVEVF
+785 SKGRSRVEVF

-832 GDDRIVAME
+832 SDDRIVAME
-841 ALVRWHHPS
+841 ALVRWHHPT
-850 RGLLGPMEFV
+850 RGLLGPMEFI

-873 RWVLREACQTMSTWR
+873 SWVLRESCQTMARWR
-888 KELPG
+888 RELPG

-901 NLSAHQLSDPDL
+901 NLSAHQLNDIEL
-913 LDTIES
+913 LDTIAS
-919 ALRDSGLPAE
+919 ALADSGLPAE
-929 ALVME
+929 ALVLE

-964 DFGTGYSSLAQLKR
+964 DFGTGESSLARLKQL
-978 FPVKILKIDKSF
+978 PVKILKIDKSF

-995 TFENDEAIVAAIVQ
+995 AFETDEAIVAAIVQ

-1027 QLQRV
+1027 QLQRI

-1049 RADRVDFNKHVSIEP
+1049 RADSVDFNKQVESTSQSDP
-1064 SYEAS
+1064 V

>member
-1 MATTSSFG
+1 MPMVGPMVTTKGFGDRRQTSFDRIELGESSFG
-9 DRRSRVSFDRVEL
+9 DA
-22 DDSPLGDRAFELSN
+22 AFELSREIDLTTE
-36 GVELVGEE
+36 GLQT
-44 VKSVTWIYDIVKDH
+44 VTWAYDCRTQTTIW
-58 VTWSS
+58 TS
-63 PIEEFFGFE
+63 PIEELFGFRE
-72 VGVRGF
+72 GTTGF
-78 SVLRDDLP
+78 SVQRAADP
-86 ALSAGGSDDT
+86 GGIQ
-96 DGARGGESA
+96 RLES
-105 GRAQGA
+105 
-111 DGDDGAD
+111 
-118 KGEADVDRQAGVEAK
+118 
-133 DTDDGGGVDRGPD
+133 D
-146 AAAESF
+146 AAPITSLPLDPSAPPAS
-152 VGGEYGDRPFSDT
+152 
-165 GFADG
+165 ADIR
-170 LDTGEALLAPIL
+170 EVLLAPIL
-182 APIRLGCPPA
+182 APIRRGALVDD
-192 EFDLHVSV
+192 FDL
-200 RCPDGVVH
+200 RMIITDPDGVDH
-208 NVVVRA
+208 SVVIRA
-214 SPTPALA
+214 SSMVVPDEADNGAPPATP
-221 PSDSSPENARAYYLG
+221 NFYTG
-236 VVVDVTAQQTYEREL
+236 VVIDVTAQETFEREL
-251 GELVDR
+251 GDLVDR

-267 VVFVHQNG
+267 AVVVHQNG
-275 KYVYGNR
+275 RLVYGNR
-282 AMGRLIGATTDEEY
+282 AALKLANGT
-296 AQAFAQYY
+296 
-304 GAAITDFMDPAD
+304 
-316 IPDVAERLAQ
+316 VAELYGQPITNFIHPGDIGDTIERIAQ
-326 LTEPGQFFEH
+326 LKESGQFVEH
-336 GEVRCLL
+336 GEARVIFD
-343 PNGESKVMEF
+343 GTVIVMEV
-353 TSIRTTWAGEPAYQV
+353 TSVRTSWGGEPAFQV
-368 IARDMSE
+368 IMRDISE
-375 RRAAEAAN
+375 RREAEAAAR
-383 SYRASLVAHVS
+383 YRASLVAHVS

-401 ADGKIESWNEAAHAI
+401 AEGQIESWNEAARAI
-416 YGWKEEDVAGM
+416 YGWTEEEILGLSLA
-427 SISAV
+427 AV
-432 VTANRSDSAAVLER
+432 VTANRSQSASVLER
-446 GQRIHR
+446 GQRTHR

-509 SEGIVLFDEFGK
+509 SEGIVLFDEHGT
-521 VYAHNEAASRILG
+521 VSAHNEAAARILG
-534 DRLQSGYGHQ
+534 DRLDSCSGHQ
-544 IFTGASIAIEA
+544 IFTGSSIAIEA
-555 NGHPLSADMFP
+555 NGHPMSAESFP
-566 HARTLATGESEDD
+566 HNVTLANGLSQDD
-579 IVIGVTDAGGK
+579 LVIGVTDGSGR

-596 SSRLLSGTGQL
+596 SSRLLSGAGPNESP
-607 DVPMV
+607 VV

-638 TGLGNRSLFSDELER
+638 TGLGNRSLFNDELER
-653 ELMVSLQRGTNL
+653 ELLVSMQRGTNL

-724 DVNVAVSLATEYS
+724 DVEVAISLANEYS
-737 RLLAE
+737 RLLSD

-758 GVSFVMRGRQTAQDI
+758 GIAFVMRGRVSAQDI

-832 GDDRIVAME
+832 KDDRIVAME

-850 RGLLGPMEFV
+850 RGLLGPMEFI

-873 RWVLREACQTMSTWR
+873 RWVLREACQTMAQWR
-888 KELPG
+888 RELPG
-893 AENAYITV
+893 AEDAYVTV
-901 NLSAHQLSDPDL
+901 NLSAHQLSDTEL
-913 LDTIES
+913 LDTIAS
-919 ALRDSGLPAE
+919 ALADSGLPPE

-995 TFENDEAIVAAIVQ
+995 AFENDEAIVAAIVQ

-1017 VLAEGVETPI
+1017 VLAEGVERPV

-1049 RADRVDFNKHVSIEP
+1049 RADSVDFNKHVSWTEADESDTAGAAAEP
-1064 SYEAS
+1064 AEAS

>member
-1 MATTSSFG
+1 
-9 DRRSRVSFDRVEL
+9 
-22 DDSPLGDRAFELSN
+22 
-36 GVELVGEE
+36 
-44 VKSVTWIYDIVKDH
+44 
-58 VTWSS
+58 
-63 PIEEFFGFE
+63 
-72 VGVRGF
+72 
-78 SVLRDDLP
+78 
-86 ALSAGGSDDT
+86 
-96 DGARGGESA
+96 
-105 GRAQGA
+105 
-111 DGDDGAD
+111 
-118 KGEADVDRQAGVEAK
+118 
-133 DTDDGGGVDRGPD
+133 
-146 AAAESF
+146 
-152 VGGEYGDRPFSDT
+152 
-165 GFADG
+165 
-170 LDTGEALLAPIL
+170 
-182 APIRLGCPPA
+182 
-192 EFDLHVSV
+192 
-200 RCPDGVVH
+200 
-208 NVVVRA
+208 
-214 SPTPALA
+214 
-221 PSDSSPENARAYYLG
+221 
-236 VVVDVTAQQTYEREL
+236 
-251 GELVDR
+251 
-257 YRLLTEVSPD
+257 
-267 VVFVHQNG
+267 
-275 KYVYGNR
+275 
-282 AMGRLIGATTDEEY
+282 
-296 AQAFAQYY
+296 
-304 GAAITDFMDPAD
+304 
-316 IPDVAERLAQ
+316 
-326 LTEPGQFFEH
+326 
-336 GEVRCLL
+336 
-343 PNGESKVMEF
+343 
-353 TSIRTTWAGEPAYQV
+353 
-368 IARDMSE
+368 
-375 RRAAEAAN
+375 
-383 SYRASLVAHVS
+383 
-394 DAIIGID
+394 
-401 ADGKIESWNEAAHAI
+401 
-416 YGWKEEDVAGM
+416 
-427 SISAV
+427 
-432 VTANRSDSAAVLER
+432 
-446 GQRIHR
+446 
-452 RKDGSEVDVLVSIDP
+452 
-467 LIDDDTQPSGWV
+467 
-479 VVCTELTDARQ
+479 
-490 AEAGRRAAEE
+490 
-500 RYEAVVASL
+500 
-509 SEGIVLFDEFGK
+509 
-521 VYAHNEAASRILG
+521 
-534 DRLQSGYGHQ
+534 
-544 IFTGASIAIEA
+544 
-555 NGHPLSADMFP
+555 MFP
-566 HARTLATGESEDD
+566 HASTLATGESEDD
-579 IVIGVTDAGGK
+579 VVIGVTDANGK

-596 SSRLLSGTGQL
+596 SSRLLSGAGQVE
-607 DVPMV
+607 VPMV

-638 TGLGNRSLFSDELER
+638 TGLGNRSMFSDELER

-742 PVQLST
+742 PVQLTT

-832 GDDRIVAME
+832 KDDRIVAME

-850 RGLLGPMEFV
+850 RGLLGPMEFI

-873 RWVLREACQTMSTWR
+873 RWVLREACQTMARWR
-888 KELPG
+888 RELPG
-893 AENAYITV
+893 AEDAYITV
-901 NLSAHQLSDPDL
+901 NLSAHQLSDTEL
-913 LDTIES
+913 LDTIAS
-919 ALRDSGLPAE
+919 ALADSGLPPE

-995 TFENDEAIVAAIVQ
+995 AFENDEAIVAAIVQ

-1017 VLAEGVETPI
+1017 VLAEGVERPV

-1049 RADRVDFNKHVSIEP
+1049 KADSVDFNKH
-1064 SYEAS
+1064 ASWSETDADADADADTDAEIGSSGESGTGSGALEIAGPAGSTGPGPDAA

>member
-1 MATTSSFG
+1 MATKSSFG
-9 DRRSRVSFDRVEL
+9 DRQSKVSFDRVEL
-22 DDSPLGDRAFELSN
+22 GQAAGDRAYELSQA
-36 GVELVGEE
+36 VEFGGKELQ
-44 VKSVTWIYDIVKDH
+44 SVTWVYDLAKDT
-58 VTWSS
+58 VIWSS
-63 PIEEFFGFE
+63 PIERLFGFE
-72 VGVRGF
+72 EGVRGF
-78 SVLRDDLP
+78 SVLRN
-86 ALSAGGSDDT
+86 DT
-96 DGARGGESA
+96 MVL
-105 GRAQGA
+105 A
-111 DGDDGAD
+111 DGRPAGAGDDDSDGSCAETRFADGAD
-118 KGEADVDRQAGVEAK
+118 
-133 DTDDGGGVDRGPD
+133 T
-146 AAAESF
+146 
-152 VGGEYGDRPFSDT
+152 GD
-165 GFADG
+165 
-170 LDTGEALLAPIL
+170 ALLAPIL
-182 APIRLGCPPA
+182 APIRHGVPPT
-192 EFDLHVSV
+192 EFDLKMDVH
-200 RCPDGVVH
+200 CPDGVIH
-208 NVVVRA
+208 SVVVRA
-214 SPTPALA
+214 SPMPSPEG
-221 PSDSSPENARAYYLG
+221 PSDLLSGEIEPFYIG
-236 VVVDVTAQQTYEREL
+236 VVVDVTAQQRYETEL

-275 KYVYGNR
+275 RFVYGNR

-296 AQAFAQYY
+296 AQAFAKYY
-304 GAAITDFMDPAD
+304 GALITDFNHPDDLAD
-316 IPDVAERLAQ
+316 VIDRLAQ

-336 GEVRCLL
+336 GEVRFIL
-343 PNGESKVMEF
+343 PDGSVKMMEL
-353 TSIRTTWAGEPAYQV
+353 TSIRTSWAGEPAYQV
-368 IARDMSE
+368 IARDISE

-383 SYRASLVAHVS
+383 RYRASLVAHVS

-401 ADGKIESWNEAAHAI
+401 ADGRIESWNEAAQAI
-416 YGWKEEDVAGM
+416 YGWRESEVAGL

-432 VTANRSDSAAVLER
+432 VTANRTESASVLER

-509 SEGIVLFDEFGK
+509 SEGIVLFDEFGN
-521 VYAHNEAASRILG
+521 VSAHNQAAGRILG
-534 DRLQSGYGHQ
+534 DRLGSGNGHQ

-555 NGHPLSADMFP
+555 NGHPLSANMFP
-566 HARTLATGESEDD
+566 HARTLDTGESEDD
-579 IVIGVTDAGGK
+579 MVIGVTDGSGK

-596 SSRLLSGTGQL
+596 SSRLLSGAGQS
-607 DVPMV
+607 DAPMV

-653 ELMVSLQRGTNL
+653 ELMVSMQRGTNL

-724 DVNVAVSLATEYS
+724 DVHVAVSLATEYS
-737 RLLAE
+737 RLLSE

-753 VTCSV
+753 VTSSV
-758 GVSFVMRGRQTAQDI
+758 GVSFVMRGRQSAQDI

-785 NKGRSRVEVF
+785 NKGRARVEVF

-819 DELAVHY
+819 NEMAVHY
-826 QPIASV
+826 QPIAQV
-832 GDDRIVAME
+832 GTDRIVAME
-841 ALVRWHHPS
+841 ALVRWNHPS
-850 RGLLGPMEFV
+850 RGLLGPMEFI

-873 RWVLREACQTMSTWR
+873 RWVLREACQTMATWR
-888 KELPG
+888 NELPG
-893 AENAYITV
+893 AEDAYITV
-901 NLSAHQLSDPDL
+901 NLSAHQLSDPEL
-913 LDTIES
+913 LDTISS
-919 ALRDSGLPAE
+919 ALADSGLPAE

-1032 AELGC
+1032 TELGC

-1049 RADRVDFNKHVSIEP
+1049 RADRVDFHKQVSEEAEP
-1064 SYEAS
+1064 EPALEPALEPTAESTP

>member
-1 MATTSSFG
+1 MVRAGSYG
-9 DRRSRVSFDRVEL
+9 DRRRAVSFDRIDTGNSVFADRPVEL
-22 DDSPLGDRAFELSN
+22 SHEINLASDDLKTVN
-36 GVELVGEE
+36 WV
-44 VKSVTWIYDIVKDH
+44 YDPASDTVA
-58 VTWSS
+58 WSA
-63 PIEEFFGFE
+63 PIERFFGFE
-72 VGVRGF
+72 KGVRGF
-78 SVLRDDLP
+78 SVHRAASPDQTTDELLNSLEPAGPATIDL
-86 ALSAGGSDDT
+86 T
-96 DGARGGESA
+96 E
-105 GRAQGA
+105 
-111 DGDDGAD
+111 
-118 KGEADVDRQAGVEAK
+118 
-133 DTDDGGGVDRGPD
+133 
-146 AAAESF
+146 
-152 VGGEYGDRPFSDT
+152 
-165 GFADG
+165 FADADEVG
-170 LDTGEALLAPIL
+170 KALLAPIL
-182 APIRLGCPPA
+182 NPLRLGA
-192 EFDLHVSV
+192 EPTDVDLRMVV
-200 RCPDGVVH
+200 TCPDGVDH
-208 NVVVRA
+208 SVVIRA
-214 SPTPALA
+214 TSLTTPPQESSGEAGQA
-221 PSDSSPENARAYYLG
+221 GDQDVTDSSGGQRLYTG
-236 VVVDVTAQQTYEREL
+236 VVVDVTAQKKFELEL
-251 GELVDR
+251 GDLVNR

-267 VVFVHQNG
+267 VVCVHQNG
-275 KYVYGNR
+275 RLVYGNR
-282 AMGRLIGATTDEEY
+282 AAARLIGGGTTDEEY
-296 AQAFAQYY
+296 GQTLAEHY
-304 GAAITDFMDPAD
+304 GRLVTDIVHPGDTEGMID
-316 IPDVAERLAQ
+316 RLAQ
-326 LTEPGQFFEH
+326 LTEDGQFCEH
-336 GEVRCLL
+336 GEARIV
-343 PNGESKVMEF
+343 GGDGTVTVMEV
-353 TSIRTTWAGEPAYQV
+353 TSVRTSWGGEPAYQV
-368 IARDMSE
+368 ICRDVSE

-383 SYRASLVAHVS
+383 RYRASLVAHVS

-401 ADGKIESWNEAAHAI
+401 GDGRIESWNEAAQSI
-416 YGWKEEDVAGM
+416 YGWSEEEVAGL
-427 SISAV
+427 SLGAV
-432 VTANRSDSAAVLER
+432 VTANRTDSAAALER
-446 GQRIHR
+446 GQRTHH
-452 RKDGSEVDVLVSIDP
+452 RKDGSEVDVLISIDP

-509 SEGIVLFDEFGK
+509 SEGIVLFDEFGT
-521 VYAHNEAASRILG
+521 VSAHNEAAARILG
-534 DRLQSGYGHQ
+534 DRLVSGQGHQ
-544 IFTGASIAIEA
+544 IFTGSSIAIEA
-555 NGHPLSADMFP
+555 NGHPLSSETFP

-579 IVIGVTDAGGK
+579 VVIGVTDGSGR

-596 SSRLLSGTGQL
+596 SSRLLSGAGQI
-607 DVPMV
+607 DSPMV

-638 TGLGNRSLFSDELER
+638 TGLGNRSLFNDELER
-653 ELMVSLQRGTNL
+653 ELMMSMQRGTNL

-724 DVNVAVSLATEYS
+724 DVNVATSLATEYS

-753 VTCSV
+753 VTSSV
-758 GVSFVMRGRQTAQDI
+758 GVSFVMRGRQSAQDI

-832 GDDRIVAME
+832 HDDRIVAME

-850 RGLLGPMEFV
+850 RGLLGPMEFI

-873 RWVLREACQTMSTWR
+873 RWVLREACQTMFRWR
-888 KELPG
+888 NELPG
-893 AENAYITV
+893 AEDAYITV
-901 NLSAHQLSDPDL
+901 NLSAHQLSDPEL
-913 LDTIES
+913 LDTIAS
-919 ALRDSGLPAE
+919 ALADSGLPPE

-1017 VLAEGVETPI
+1017 VLAEGVETPV

-1032 AELGC
+1032 TELGC

-1049 RADRVDFNKHVSIEP
+1049 RADRVDFNKQVATESQSDP
-1064 SYEAS
+1064 V

>member
-1 MATTSSFG
+1 MATASSFG
-9 DRRSRVSFDRVEL
+9 DRRSRVSFDRVEIN
-22 DDSPLGDRAFELSN
+22 DTPTGDRAYELSED
-36 GVELVGEE
+36 VALASKELHSVSW
-44 VKSVTWIYDIVKDH
+44 VYNVATDTVTWA
-58 VTWSS
+58 SA
-63 PIEEFFGFE
+63 IEELFGFE
-72 VGVRGF
+72 EGVRGF
-78 SVLRDDLP
+78 SVFRDYGVAVDEEIPRLHQIGDLDP
-86 ALSAGGSDDT
+86 S
-96 DGARGGESA
+96 ESTS
-105 GRAQGA
+105 R
-111 DGDDGAD
+111 
-118 KGEADVDRQAGVEAK
+118 
-133 DTDDGGGVDRGPD
+133 
-146 AAAESF
+146 
-152 VGGEYGDRPFSDT
+152 
-165 GFADG
+165 FADG
-170 LDTGEALLAPIL
+170 TETGELLLAPIL
-182 APIRLGCPPA
+182 APVRHGAPPA
-192 EFDLHVSV
+192 EFDLRMMVD
-200 RCPDGVVH
+200 CPDGTAH
-208 NVVVRA
+208 SVVVRA
-214 SPTPALA
+214 SPMPIQGASADGSADGHT
-221 PSDSSPENARAYYLG
+221 EFYVG
-236 VVVDVTAQQTYEREL
+236 VVVDVTSQQRFEQEL

-267 VVFVHQNG
+267 LVVVHQNG
-275 KYVYGNR
+275 RLVYGNR
-282 AMGRLIGATTDEEY
+282 ALARAVDPDQDYSRLYDEY
-296 AQAFAQYY
+296 R
-304 GAAITDFMDPAD
+304 GTPVTDFMDPAD
-316 IPDVAERLAQ
+316 IPEMAARLGQ

-336 GEVRCLL
+336 GEVKWIF
-343 PNGESKVMEF
+343 PDGSSKMMEI

-383 SYRASLVAHVS
+383 RYRASLIAHVS
-394 DAIIGID
+394 DAIVGID
-401 ADGKIESWNEAAHAI
+401 AEGSIESWNEAAEAI
-416 YGWKEEDVAGM
+416 YGWTEEEVAGL

-432 VTANRSDSAAVLER
+432 VTANRTDSASVLER
-446 GQRIHR
+446 GRRTHH

-467 LIDDDTQPSGWV
+467 LIDDGAQPTGWV

-509 SEGIVLFDEFGK
+509 SEGIVLFDEFGN
-521 VYAHNEAASRILG
+521 VSAHNEAATRILG
-534 DRLQSGYGHQ
+534 DRLVAGSGHA
-544 IFTGASIAIEA
+544 IFTGSSIAIEA
-555 NGHPLSADMFP
+555 NGHPLSAEMFP
-566 HARTLATGESEDD
+566 HAKTLATGDSEDD
-579 IVIGVTDAGGK
+579 EVIGVTDGSGR

-596 SSRLLSGTGQL
+596 SSRLLSGAGQSES
-607 DVPMV
+607 PMV

-638 TGLGNRSLFSDELER
+638 TGLGNRSLFNDELER
-653 ELMVSLQRGTNL
+653 ELLVSMQRGTNL

-724 DVNVAVSLATEYS
+724 DVSVAVSLATEYS
-737 RLLAE
+737 RLLSE

-785 NKGRSRVEVF
+785 NKGRCRVEVF

-809 YDDLRHSIDH
+809 YDDLRHSIEH
-819 DELAVHY
+819 DELTVHY

-832 GDDRIVAME
+832 KDDRIVAME

-850 RGLLGPMEFV
+850 RGLLGPMEFI
-860 PFAEETDLIFSLG
+860 PFAEETDLIFTLG
-873 RWVLREACQTMSTWR
+873 RWVLREACQTMAKWR
-888 KELPG
+888 RELPG
-893 AENAYITV
+893 AEDAYVTV
-901 NLSAHQLSDPDL
+901 NLSAHQLSDTEL
-913 LDTIES
+913 LDTIAA
-919 ALRDSGLPAE
+919 ALADSGLPPE

-1009 LSKALGLV
+1009 LSKALDLV
-1017 VLAEGVETPI
+1017 VLAEGVETPV

-1032 AELGC
+1032 SELGC

-1049 RADRVDFNKHVSIEP
+1049 QADRVDFNQQVSAKV
-1064 SYEAS
+1064 SSGAGSSSLNA

>member
-22 DDSPLGDRAFELSN
+22 DQSGMGNRAFELSEAI
-36 GVELVGEE
+36 ELGGKELP
-44 VKSVTWIYDIVKDH
+44 SVTWVYDPARDSV
-58 VTWSS
+58 VWSS
-63 PIEEFFGFE
+63 PIERLFGFE
-72 VGVRGF
+72 EGIRGF
-78 SVLRDDLP
+78 AVLADDAAPADDAVPAGSSVAADREHQ
-86 ALSAGGSDDT
+86 
-96 DGARGGESA
+96 DGAPDEDPGQSWSSA
-105 GRAQGA
+105 RFA
-111 DGDDGAD
+111 DGAD
-118 KGEADVDRQAGVEAK
+118 FG
-133 DTDDGGGVDRGPD
+133 
-146 AAAESF
+146 S
-152 VGGEYGDRPFSDT
+152 S
-165 GFADG
+165 
-170 LDTGEALLAPIL
+170 LLSPIL
-182 APIRLGCPPA
+182 APIRHGVPPS
-192 EFDLHVSV
+192 EFDLHREVH
-200 RCPDGVVH
+200 CPDGVVH
-208 NVVVRA
+208 RVVVRA
-214 SPTPALA
+214 SPMPAPGVSTEL
-221 PSDSSPENARAYYLG
+221 PEDQIPAFYVG
-236 VVVDVTAQQTYEREL
+236 VVVDVTAQQQFEREL
-251 GELVDR
+251 GEMVDR
-257 YRLLTEVSPD
+257 YRLLTEVSPQ
-267 VVFVHQNG
+267 VVFVHQDG
-275 KYVYGNR
+275 RFVYGNR
-282 AMGRLIGATTDEEY
+282 AMARLIGAETDEEY
-296 AQAFAQYY
+296 AQVFAKYY
-304 GAAITDFMDPAD
+304 GQLITDFTDPDDLAD
-316 IPDVAERLAQ
+316 MAERLAQ

-336 GEVRCLL
+336 GEIRWLL
-343 PNGESKVMEF
+343 PGGTSKMMEI
-353 TSIRTTWAGEPAYQV
+353 TSIRTSWAGEPAYQV
-368 IARDMSE
+368 IARDISE

-383 SYRASLVAHVS
+383 RYRASLVAHVS

-401 ADGKIESWNEAAHAI
+401 ADGRIESWNEAAQAI
-416 YGWKEEDVAGM
+416 YGWEEEDVAGL

-432 VTANRSDSAAVLER
+432 VTANRTDSASVLER

-509 SEGIVLFDEFGK
+509 SEGIVLFDEFGN
-521 VYAHNEAASRILG
+521 VSAHNEAAARILG
-534 DRLQSGYGHQ
+534 DRLLAGSSHQ
-544 IFTGASIAIEA
+544 IFTGATIAIEA
-555 NGHPLSADMFP
+555 NGHPLSASMFP
-566 HARTLATGESEDD
+566 HARTLETGQSEDD
-579 IVIGVTDAGGK
+579 MVIGVTDGTGK

-596 SSRLLSGTGQL
+596 SSRLLSGAGQSEA
-607 DVPMV
+607 PMV

-653 ELMVSLQRGTNL
+653 ELMVSMQRGTNL
-665 AVLFIDLDRFKLVND
+665 AVLFIDLDHFKLVND

-724 DVNVAVSLATEYS
+724 DVHVATSLASEYS
-737 RLLAE
+737 RLLSE

-753 VTCSV
+753 VTSSV

-785 NKGRSRVEVF
+785 DKGRSRVEVF

-819 DELAVHY
+819 NELAVHY
-826 QPIASV
+826 QPIAQV
-832 GDDRIVAME
+832 GTDRIVAME

-850 RGLLGPMEFV
+850 RGLLGPMEFI

-873 RWVLREACQTMSTWR
+873 RWVLREACQTMAAWR

-893 AENAYITV
+893 AGDAYITV
-901 NLSAHQLSDPDL
+901 NLSAHQLSDPEL
-913 LDTIES
+913 LDSISS
-919 ALRDSGLPAE
+919 ALADSGLPPE

-1032 AELGC
+1032 TELGC

-1049 RADRVDFNKHVSIEP
+1049 RADRVDFTKHISLETP
-1064 SYEAS
+1064 LEMTE

>member
-1 MATTSSFG
+1 
-9 DRRSRVSFDRVEL
+9 
-22 DDSPLGDRAFELSN
+22 
-36 GVELVGEE
+36 
-44 VKSVTWIYDIVKDH
+44 
-58 VTWSS
+58 
-63 PIEEFFGFE
+63 
-72 VGVRGF
+72 
-78 SVLRDDLP
+78 
-86 ALSAGGSDDT
+86 
-96 DGARGGESA
+96 
-105 GRAQGA
+105 
-111 DGDDGAD
+111 
-118 KGEADVDRQAGVEAK
+118 
-133 DTDDGGGVDRGPD
+133 
-146 AAAESF
+146 
-152 VGGEYGDRPFSDT
+152 
-165 GFADG
+165 
-170 LDTGEALLAPIL
+170 
-182 APIRLGCPPA
+182 
-192 EFDLHVSV
+192 
-200 RCPDGVVH
+200 
-208 NVVVRA
+208 
-214 SPTPALA
+214 
-221 PSDSSPENARAYYLG
+221 
-236 VVVDVTAQQTYEREL
+236 
-251 GELVDR
+251 
-257 YRLLTEVSPD
+257 
-267 VVFVHQNG
+267 
-275 KYVYGNR
+275 
-282 AMGRLIGATTDEEY
+282 
-296 AQAFAQYY
+296 
-304 GAAITDFMDPAD
+304 
-316 IPDVAERLAQ
+316 
-326 LTEPGQFFEH
+326 
-336 GEVRCLL
+336 
-343 PNGESKVMEF
+343 MEF

-401 ADGKIESWNEAAHAI
+401 ADGKIESWNEAAQAI
-416 YGWKEEDVAGM
+416 YGWKEEEVAGM

-432 VTANRSDSAAVLER
+432 VTANRTDSAAVLER

-534 DRLQSGYGHQ
+534 DRLQSGNGHQ

-850 RGLLGPMEFV
+850 RGLLGPDGV
-860 PFAEETDLIFSLG
+860 RPLRRGDRPDLLAGPLG
-873 RWVLREACQTMSTWR
+873 APRGLPDHVHLAP
-888 KELPG
+888 ELPG

-919 ALRDSGLPAE
+919 AFRDSGLPAE

-1064 SYEAS
+1064 SYEASCSPPSSPARAVGGGGRGRSGGGSSSALPQSFDDGGIGLAAALAHGLKPVTGPGALHLVEERGQQACPGRTGGMPDGDGAAVDVDLVHVRIVLLRPRQHHRGEGLVDLDEIDVRQGELRLGQHQLGGRDHRRQHDDRIVGRHGKSVEPGPRSQAELTGLLLRHDQRGGGSIGDLGRTGRGHQAVLHEAGGSDASFS

>member
-1 MATTSSFG
+1 
-9 DRRSRVSFDRVEL
+9 
-22 DDSPLGDRAFELSN
+22 
-36 GVELVGEE
+36 
-44 VKSVTWIYDIVKDH
+44 
-58 VTWSS
+58 
-63 PIEEFFGFE
+63 
-72 VGVRGF
+72 
-78 SVLRDDLP
+78 
-86 ALSAGGSDDT
+86 
-96 DGARGGESA
+96 
-105 GRAQGA
+105 
-111 DGDDGAD
+111 
-118 KGEADVDRQAGVEAK
+118 
-133 DTDDGGGVDRGPD
+133 
-146 AAAESF
+146 
-152 VGGEYGDRPFSDT
+152 
-165 GFADG
+165 
-170 LDTGEALLAPIL
+170 
-182 APIRLGCPPA
+182 
-192 EFDLHVSV
+192 
-200 RCPDGVVH
+200 
-208 NVVVRA
+208 
-214 SPTPALA
+214 
-221 PSDSSPENARAYYLG
+221 
-236 VVVDVTAQQTYEREL
+236 VDVTAQQRYDREL
-251 GELVDR
+251 GELIDR

-275 KYVYGNR
+275 RYVYGNR

-304 GAAITDFMDPAD
+304 GASITDFMDPAD

-534 DRLQSGYGHQ
+534 DRLKSGSGHQ
-544 IFTGASIAIEA
+544 IFTGASMAIEA

-579 IVIGVTDAGGK
+579 MVIGVTDAGGK
-590 RQWLSL
+590 RQWLAL

-819 DELAVHY
+819 NELAVHY

-873 RWVLREACQTMSTWR
+873 RWVLREACQTMATWR
-888 KELPG
+888 RELPG

-919 ALRDSGLPAE
+919 ALKDSGLPAE